1 MSEII
6 LRDGGE
12 IVQEDRS
19 LEEIAQS
26 ILRTK
31 AKVQREVVEG
41 FAQMGRDL
49 KEAKSKVPYGEWGR
63 WLAENV
69 NFSERHAQDLMRI
82 ADEYNEHMSDSL
94 MSLSITQ
101 ATALL
106 GLTAEQK
113 EEFVATHDM
122 EAITTDELKAKVKEL
137 KEQLTGKQQTID
149 GLMEE
154 VAQLSTADTDS
165 EAEKE
170 LAELHAQLRAAEER
184 AAEAEAKAAEKAED
198 AVQARMKL
206 GDGEQARIDA
216 KAEATKARQEKAQ
229 LETKL
234 QAYKQRAEVAER
246 QKELTEEQLLEERSK
261 GPRVEYQTPP
271 EVAQELAR
279 LRAEAGRGE
288 SQIMVRKL
296 IGDISRTTGPLESEL
311 GKVAREDKET
321 GKKMMMAAAKIFLD
335 LGEKLKNMAEGMGE

>member
-1 MSEII
+1 MNE
-6 LRDGGE
+6 LELAMFEQRELGTE
-12 IVQEDRS
+12 ERS
-19 LEEIAQS
+19 LDEIAQS

-31 AKVQREVVEG
+31 AKVQRAVVEG
-41 FAQMGRDL
+41 FARMGRDL

-69 NFSERHAQDLMRI
+69 DFSERHAQDLMRI
-82 ADEYNEHMSDSL
+82 ADEYSEHMSDSL

-122 EAITTDELKAKVKEL
+122 ETITTDELKAQVREL
-137 KEQLTGKQQTID
+137 KEQLAGKQQTID

-154 VAQLSTADTDS
+154 R
-165 EAEKE
+165 EALREE
-170 LAELHAQLRAAEER
+170 ANYAPDEGLIAELEQKLA
-184 AAEAEAKAAEKAED
+184 AAEARAEKADETAKTAEANAAVDEKAAKAAKED
-198 AVQARMKL
+198 AA
-206 GDGEQARIDA
+206 
-216 KAEATKARQEKAQ
+216 KARQEKAQ
-229 LETKL
+229 LETQL
-234 QAYKQRAEVAER
+234 QAYKQRAEVAEK
-246 QKELTEEQLLEERSK
+246 QKKLTEEQLLEERSK

-271 EVAQELAR
+271 EVEQELAR

-296 IGDISRTTGPLESEL
+296 IGDISRITGPLESEL
-311 GKVAREDKET
+311 RKVAQQDRET
-321 GKKMMMAAAKIFLD
+321 GKKMMLAAAKIFLD
-335 LGEKLKNMAEGMGE
+335 LGEKLKDMAEGMGE

>member
-1 MSEII
+1 MNE
-6 LRDGGE
+6 LELAMFEERE

-31 AKVQREVVEG
+31 AKVQRAVVEG

-49 KEAKSKVPYGEWGR
+49 KEAKSKVHYGEWGR

-69 NFSERHAQDLMRI
+69 DFSERHAQDLMRI
-82 ADEYNEHMSDSL
+82 ADEYSGHMSDSL

-122 EAITTDELKAKVKEL
+122 EGITTDELKAQVKEL
-137 KEQLTGKQQTID
+137 KEQLAGKQQTID
-149 GLMEE
+149 GLMED
-154 VAQLSTADTDS
+154 VAQLSTTGADS

-184 AAEAEAKAAEKAED
+184 AAEAEEKAKAVEESERAAAARLEINANASKAAQE
-198 AVQARMKL
+198 
-206 GDGEQARIDA
+206 A
-216 KAEATKARQEKAQ
+216 KEELRKARQEKAQ
-229 LETKL
+229 LETQL
-234 QAYKQRAEVAER
+234 QAYKQRAEVAEK
-246 QKELTEEQLLEERSK
+246 QKERTEEALLEERAK
-261 GPRVEYQTPP
+261 PAKVEYRTPP
-271 EVAQELAR
+271 EVEQELAR
-279 LRAEAGRGE
+279 LRAAAGQSEAAG
-288 SQIMVRKL
+288 MVRKL
-296 IGDISRTTGPLESEL
+296 MEDLSSICQRL
-311 GKVAREDKET
+311 GYQLTA
-321 GKKMMMAAAKIFLD
+321 AAAKD
-335 LGEKLKNMAEGMGE
+335 PEAGGKLRRAAAQALHKQAEALEG